1 MNQFPKGKEIATLVC
16 GIASIVLSCY
26 YVGIAAAIVALV
38 FSGQAKNA
46 GYESGMIK
54 AGKICAI
61 VGIVLFVVALIIAI
75 FAGGL
80 SALLSASY

>member
-1 MNQFPKGKEIATLVC
+1 MDQFPKGKEIATLAC

-38 FSGQAKNA
+38 FSSQAKNV

-61 VGIVLFVVALIIAI
+61 VGIVLFAVALIVTIFLGGMSAI
-75 FAGGL
+75 LG
-80 SALLSASY
+80 SY